1 MAAVGASAQ
10 PSGASTA
17 PGSAVRVSVSVPEQD
32 QLLTLYASFRH
43 IPLADISGV
52 APGTAEGAE
61 LPSAGQ
67 EWAAVKFLPSPA
79 APASVAISFQDGD
92 GTGIFARSPDG
103 DWQVAGLAGTPFG
116 CGTNVPAAVLQA
128 WSQPSCAAA
137 AAPPASTPA
146 PAPSST
152 QAPSSAAMAPAS
164 AVSSSAIQAA
174 EIARSQVGIADNP
187 AVQSFNG
194 LDCDPFTAI
203 EVPGASTSGCG
214 IDSSFRIRDA
224 SDLWCADFA
233 KWVWRQAG
241 VTSDLGVLNPAAA
254 SFFTWGKD
262 HHESMPKDP
271 KNPEVGD
278 AVVFYPGTKPN
289 GGFADHVGIIT
300 AVNSNGTVDL
310 ANGDFLGPG
319 NISVQGNNNV
329 SLRPWSAQVFG
340 AGETWTFVSPELR
353 TATRDAAEVV
363 GAASRKCVDTWHAKF
378 ANGTKEELWTCHHG
392 VGQSWTYNSRGELT
406 VDSGKYCLQVRDSHT
421 WNGAYVQLWS
431 CTGKANQ
438 QWTFGPDGTVVGSE
452 SGRCLS
458 ASDGRTGNDTQLII
472 DACTGPSDER
482 WSWS

>member
-1 MAAVGASAQ
+1 MRVGVSA
-10 PSGASTA
+10 
-17 PGSAVRVSVSVPEQD
+17 PEQD

-52 APGTAEGAE
+52 VSGTAQGAE
-61 LPSAGQ
+61 LPSANQ
-67 EWAAVKFLPSPA
+67 DWAAVKFVPSPV
-79 APASVAISFQDGD
+79 APESVAISFQDGA

-103 DWQVAGLAGTPFG
+103 DWQVAGLAGAPFG
-116 CGTNVPAAVLQA
+116 CGTRVPAAVLAA
-128 WSQPSCAAA
+128 WSQPACPAAA
-137 AAPPASTPA
+137 TPPASTPA
-146 PAPSST
+146 ST
-152 QAPSSAAMAPAS
+152 PAAMAPAA
-164 AVSSSAIQAA
+164 AVSSSTSQAA
-174 EIARSQVGIADNP
+174 QIARSQLGVADNP

-203 EVPGASTSGCG
+203 EVPQAAKSGCG

-224 SDLWCADFA
+224 SELWCADFA

-241 VTSDLGVLNPAAA
+241 VTSDIGVLTASAA

-271 KNPEVGD
+271 KNPTVGD
-278 AVVFYPGTKPN
+278 AVVFYPGTEPN
-289 GGFADHVGIIT
+289 GTFADHVGIIT

-329 SLRPWSAQVFG
+329 SLRAWSARVFG

-363 GAASRKCVDTWHAKF
+363 GAGSRKCVDTWHAKF

-421 WNGAYVQLWS
+421 WNGALVQLWS

-438 QWTFGPDGTVVGSE
+438 QWTFGPNGSVVGSE

-458 ASDGRTGNDTQLII
+458 VTGAGTGNNSQLII
-472 DACTGPSDER
+472 YACTGPSDQR